1 MESEESAKQ
10 TQPGYRKEP
19 PKREPAPLRFWT
31 QGEVV
36 VVGQREDVNQAAK
49 RVAEEMQIALK
60 PRLESNPQ
68 SNPAQTTIWD
78 LILLLVR
85 LFLQYI
91 LLLFS
96 GTKRGRHQYRAGAT
110 KPQAKKRDG
119 NPGPGSRTAGTQNLG
134 ALADSSVRVTATYKI
149 LPREQTASVPSVPE
163 VVAMFKELSDGRV
176 AANPNYKTGRAVFE
190 FSGDPDSSEG
200 GSLTDAEGAEIDA
213 DEAEMYFYN
222 QWALHARKEGRVGIS
237 LFESKLEAEDLSSE
251 EKLAEKRSVTA
262 EGEGV
267 TVALFDASPFD
278 RDSRWRNVGIDP
290 TLPWDRYRKITS
302 LKHMPVPGIPDAR
315 DHGLFSASLVQAVAP
330 KSDIRLLRVLNDSN
344 RGKLDI
350 LNDELSGFIA
360 QRELENEN
368 EERPLANTVI
378 NLSLG
383 VHVGSQDSDD
393 DSDEPVETLHMI
405 LRDAYGKGAVIVAA
419 AGNDSAGVIDPAHAS
434 QIPASYGFVI
444 GVGASNCEGGHA
456 CFSNIG
462 DVYAPGGD
470 NIAACD
476 PSTTDCTVENE
487 FKNCI
492 IGYAHHIAPDSHFAS
507 WKGTSFAAPLVSG
520 LAALLLGAGYE
531 QNEVRN
537 RIVNTAMTEAVAN
550 AVPVI
555 NIRESFNSLP

>member
-10 TQPGYRKEP
+10 TQPGYGKEP
-19 PKREPAPLRFWT
+19 PKREPATLRFWA

-36 VVGQREDVNQAAK
+36 VVGKRDDIDKVAN
-49 RVAEEMQIALK
+49 RVAEELQIALK
-60 PRLESNPQ
+60 RKLESNPQ

-78 LILLLVR
+78 LFLLLVR
-85 LFLQYI
+85 LILQYI

-96 GTKRGRHQYRAGAT
+96 GPKRARHDYRAGAT
-110 KPQAKKRDG
+110 NPQAEQGDG
-119 NPGPGSRTAGTQNLG
+119 NPGPGSGTAGARELG
-134 ALADSSVRVTATYKI
+134 ALADSSVRATATYKI
-149 LPREQTASVPSVPE
+149 LPREQTAKVPSVPE

-176 AANPNYKTGRAVFE
+176 AANPNYKTGRAVLE
-190 FSGDPDSSEG
+190 FSGDPLSSEG

-213 DEAEMYFYN
+213 DEAEMCFYN
-222 QWALHARKEGRVGIS
+222 QWALHDRKEGRVGIAV
-237 LFESKLEAEDLSSE
+237 FESKLEVGDLSSE
-251 EKLAEKRSVTA
+251 EEISKKRSVKA

-278 RDSRWRNVGIDP
+278 RDSRWRNVGLDP
-290 TLPWDRYRKITS
+290 TEPWDRYRQIRS

-315 DHGLFSASLVQAVAP
+315 DHGVFSASLVQAVAP
-330 KSDIRLLRVLNDSN
+330 KSDIRLVRVLNDSN

-350 LNDELSGFIA
+350 LNDELIAFIA
-360 QRELENEN
+360 QRELENED

-383 VHVGSQDSDD
+383 VHVGPQESDN

-405 LRDAYGKGAVIVAA
+405 LRDAYEKGAVIVAA
-419 AGNDSAGVIDPAHAS
+419 AGNDSAGVVDPPQES

-456 CFSNIG
+456 CFSNVG
-462 DVYAPGGD
+462 DIYAPGGD
-470 NIAACD
+470 NVAACE

-520 LAALLLGAGYE
+520 QAALLLGAGHD
-531 QNEVRN
+531 QAEVER
-537 RIVNTAMTEAVAN
+537 RIKATAKTAAVAN

-555 NIRESFNSLP
+555 NIPESLA